1 MSSAISENDV
11 ELIALGWYEQLGYT
25 VKHGPDIAPG
35 GSEAQ
40 RSGYSEVLLKGRLRE
55 ALLRLNP
62 GVSHD
67 AVDEVIRK
75 LSIMDSPSLV
85 SANRMFHRALID
97 GVPVEQANGGNGRR
111 YVAVQ
116 LADFEDPN
124 NNDWLVVNQFTVVEG
139 QSNRR
144 PDIVVFLNGIPIAVI
159 ELKNPADEDATI
171 WTAFN
176 QLQTYK
182 NEIPS
187 LFKYNE
193 LLCISDGMDA
203 RFGSLT
209 SSQEWVHEW
218 KTVDGE
224 QLAPADM
231 IPLEVLI
238 KGLFDRARLLD
249 YLKHFIVFEDNE
261 ATIVKKL
268 AQYHQYHAVNR
279 AVEETNRASG
289 TDGDRRIGVIWH
301 TQGSGKSLTMA
312 FYSGKLILE
321 PAMENPT
328 IVVITDRNDLDNQ
341 LFGVFSACSD
351 LLRQKPVQAKSRAEL
366 RRLLEV
372 ASGGVVFTTIQKFF
386 PEEKGD
392 RYPLLSD
399 RRNIV
404 VMADEAHRSQYE
416 FIDGFA
422 RHIRDA
428 LPNASFIGFTGTP
441 IALKDRNTMA
451 VFGDCISVYDI
462 QQAVDDH
469 ATVPIYYE
477 ARLAKLDLPEHLKPK
492 IDLEFE
498 EVTEDAEETERE
510 RLRTKWAQLE
520 AIVGAEKR
528 IKLIAKDIVDHFE
541 KRLETIDGKGMIV
554 CMSRRICVALYDEL
568 IKLRPDWHSDSDSEG
583 FLKVV
588 MTGSASDPPDWQQHI
603 RTKERRD
610 ALAKRFK
617 KPDDPLKLVVV
628 RDMWLTGFDV
638 PSLHTMYI
646 DKPMQ
651 GHGLMQAI
659 ARVNRVFKDKPG
671 GLIVDYLGLA
681 EHLKRAVADYSSGG
695 GKGKPVI
702 DQDLAVSTMLE
713 KLEICRDLF
722 HGHDYS
728 LGVVDNKEERLK
740 AVRSA
745 VNYILDPDKDSDLQK
760 RFVDAVKALTAAFG
774 LAVPHPEALRVQDE
788 VGFFQAVKAAVSKSS
803 TRGGK
808 QKEDLDHAVQQI
820 VSRAISADQV
830 IDILNVAGLS
840 KPDVSILSDEFL
852 EDVRKMPE
860 RNLALEVLKRLL
872 NDEIRSTARKR
883 LVLSRSF
890 AEMLQ
895 KALIA
900 YKNRAI
906 QTAEMIEELIRLA
919 KEMREATRRGE
930 SLGFSDDEL
939 AFYEA
944 LETNDSAVQV
954 LGDDTLRAIAKDL
967 VDQMRRN
974 VTIDWTMRESVR
986 AKLRTLVKRTL
997 RSNNY
1002 SPDKQEKATATVIE
1016 QAEHLCSDWTQQ

>member
-25 VKHGPDIAPG
+25 VKYGPEIAPG
-35 GSEAQ
+35 GSEAE
-40 RSGYSEVLLKGRLRE
+40 RSNYSEVLLKGRLRD
-55 ALLRLNP
+55 AVLRLNP

-67 AVDEVIRK
+67 AVDEAIRK
-75 LSIMDSPSLV
+75 LSIMSSPSLV
-85 SANRMFHRALID
+85 SANRMFHRTLID
-97 GVPVEQANGGNGRR
+97 GIAVEQLAEDNDRR
-111 YVAVQ
+111 YVPVQ
-116 LADFEDPN
+116 LVDFEDPD
-124 NNDWLVVNQFTVVEG
+124 NNDWLVVNQFTVIEG
-139 QSNRR
+139 QNNRR
-144 PDIVVFLNGIPIAVI
+144 PDVVVFLNGIPIAVI
-159 ELKNPADEDATI
+159 ELKNPTDEDATI
-171 WTAFN
+171 WTAFD

-187 LFKYNE
+187 LLKYNE
-193 LLCISDGMDA
+193 ILAISDAMDA

-209 SSQEWVHEW
+209 SSQEWFHAW
-218 KTVDGE
+218 KTIDGE
-224 QLAPADM
+224 ELASDDM

-238 KGLFDRARLLD
+238 KGLFDRTRLLD
-249 YLKHFIVFEDNE
+249 YLKHFIVFEDNG
-261 ATIVKKL
+261 ATVIKKL

-279 AVEETNRASG
+279 AVEETVRASG
-289 TDGDRRIGVIWH
+289 IDGDRRIGVIWH

-312 FYSGKLILE
+312 FYGGRLILE

-351 LLRQKPVQAKSRAEL
+351 LLRQKPVQAESRAEL
-366 RRLLEV
+366 RKLLEV

-422 RHIRDA
+422 RNIRDA

-441 IALKDRNTMA
+441 VALKDRNTVA
-451 VFGDCISVYDI
+451 VFGDCISIYDI
-462 QQAVDDH
+462 KQAVDDH

-477 ARLAKLDLPEHLKPK
+477 ARLAKLDLPEDVKPT
-492 IDLEFE
+492 IDTEFE
-498 EVTEDAEETERE
+498 EVTEKAEQSEKD
-510 RLRTKWAQLE
+510 RLKTKWAQLE
-520 AIVGAEKR
+520 AIVGTEKR
-528 IKLIAKDIVDHFE
+528 IKLVAKDIVDHFE
-541 KRLETIDGKGMIV
+541 RRLEAIDGKGMIV
-554 CMSRRICVALYDEL
+554 CMSRRICVDLYNEL
-568 IKLRPDWHSDSDSEG
+568 IKLRPDWHSDSDTEG

-588 MTGSASDPPDWQQHI
+588 MTGNASDPVDWQQHI
-603 RTKERRD
+603 RNKERRD

-617 KPDDPLKLVVV
+617 NPDDAFKLVIV
-628 RDMWLTGFDV
+628 RDMWLTGFDA

-681 EHLKRAVADYSSGG
+681 EHLKRAVADYSTGG
-695 GKGKPVI
+695 GKGDPVI
-702 DQDLAVSTMLE
+702 DQNLAVATMLE
-713 KLEICRDLF
+713 KLEVCRDLF
-722 HGHDYS
+722 HGYDYS
-728 LGVVDNKEERLK
+728 LGVVGSKEERLK
-740 AVRSA
+740 AIKRA
-745 VNYILDPDKDSDLQK
+745 TNHILDPHKDPDIQK
-760 RFVDAVKALTAAFG
+760 RFIDAVKALTAAFS
-774 LAVPHPEALRVQDE
+774 LAVPHPDALKVQDE

-803 TRGGK
+803 IRTST
-808 QKEDLDHAVQQI
+808 KEDLDHAVQQI
-820 VSRAISADQV
+820 VSRAISADEV
-830 IDILNVAGLS
+830 IDIFSVAGLN
-840 KPDVSILSDEFL
+840 KPDISILSDEFL
-852 EDVRKMPE
+852 EDVKKMPE

-872 NDEIRSTARKR
+872 NDEIRSTSRKR
-883 LVLSRSF
+883 LALGKTF

-900 YKNRAI
+900 YKNRSI
-906 QTAEMIEELIRLA
+906 QTVEMIDELIRLA
-919 KEMREATRRGE
+919 KEMRKATLRGM
-930 SLGFSDDEL
+930 SLGLSEDEL

-944 LETNDSAVQV
+944 LEMNDSAVQV
-954 LGDDTLRAIAKDL
+954 LGDETLRTIAKDL
-967 VDQMRRN
+967 VSQMRRS
-974 VTIDWTMRESVR
+974 VTIDWTIRESVK

-997 RSNNY
+997 RKYNY
-1002 SPDKQEKATATVIE
+1002 PPDKQEKATATVIE
-1016 QAEHLCSDWTQQ
+1016 QAEHLFSDWMQR